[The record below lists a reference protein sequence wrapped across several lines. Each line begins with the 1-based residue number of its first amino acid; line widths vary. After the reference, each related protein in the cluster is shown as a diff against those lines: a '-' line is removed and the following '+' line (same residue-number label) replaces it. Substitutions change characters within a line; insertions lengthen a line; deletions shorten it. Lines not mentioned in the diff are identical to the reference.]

1 MAELSIGI
9 LGGFSGTVGTV
20 VGANWRGK
28 DIIRAKPKKK
38 KRVGSELQVKQ
49 RAKFKLIAHFMA
61 PLNKITA
68 KYFGQYQGAKSRTNL
83 AMSHQLLE
91 TVVETEN
98 GFEIDY
104 SKVIITKGNL
114 PQVNV
119 TAITNENAQVSVT
132 WNPNLTANLAK
143 PNDKVIAILHSKS
156 QNMFYLPSETPLRSE
171 GSFQI
176 PLPEAWT
183 ENDVSVWLIIAN
195 AKENECSNSAYI
207 GTV

>member
-38 KRVGSELQVKQ
+38 KRVGSELQIRQ

-91 TVVETEN
+91 TVVEN
-98 GFEIDY
+98 GDSFEIDH
-104 SKVIITKGNL
+104 SKVAITKGNL
-114 PQVNV
+114 PNV
-119 TAITNENAQVSVT
+119 KITSITNENSQVSIT
-132 WNPNLTANLAK
+132 WTSNLDKNLAK
-143 PNDKVIAILHSKS
+143 VDDKAIVILYSKS
-156 QNMFYLPSETPLRSE
+156 QNMFYLPSETVTRTE
-171 GSFQI
+171 EAFNI

-183 ENDVSVWLIIAN
+183 ENDVSVWLIIVN
-195 AKENECSNSAYI
+195 AKENECSDSSFL